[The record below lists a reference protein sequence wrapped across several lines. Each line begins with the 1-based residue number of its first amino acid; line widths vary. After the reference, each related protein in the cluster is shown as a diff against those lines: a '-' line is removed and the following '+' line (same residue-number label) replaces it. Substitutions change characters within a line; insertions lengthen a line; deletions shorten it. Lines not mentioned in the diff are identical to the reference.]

1 MKELPFHVSE
11 HAWAVHEKWLTVGL
25 EVLSRAL
32 GDTYELLVPAGW
44 SRGAAVGDYIMS
56 YQEAVAWSTEV
67 MQELKDAGGNAL
79 IPHGWER
86 FWTEHS
92 ERATLSSGLAALG
105 VHKGGGNRRGLTNT
119 PGPRMQ
125 RWVECKLPSQCL

>member
-1 MKELPFHVSE
+1 MEY
-11 HAWAVHEKWLTVGL
+11 
-25 EVLSRAL
+25 R
-32 GDTYELLVPAGW
+32 
-44 SRGAAVGDYIMS
+44 S
-56 YQEAVAWSTEV
+56 YARVEGCW
-67 MQELKDAGGNAL
+67 
-79 IPHGWER
+79 WER
-86 FWTEHS
+86 SHPAWVGALWTEHS

>member
-44 SRGAAVGDYIMS
+44 SRGAAVGDYIMHVIPGGSGMEYRS
-56 YQEAVAWSTEV
+56 YARVEGCW
-67 MQELKDAGGNAL
+67 
-79 IPHGWER
+79 WER
-86 FWTEHS
+86 SHPAWV
-92 ERATLSSGLAALG
+92 GALLDG
-105 VHKGGGNRRGLTNT
+105 A
-119 PGPRMQ
+119 Q
-125 RWVECKLPSQCL
+125 